1 MPAAPTPTSADR
13 WTAHASPD
21 PWQREHSARGPPTP
35 AGARAVQAVLIPA
48 GLSAVQAVLIP
59 AGARAVGG
67 GPDPDPD
74 PWQRD
79 DSAHGADRDP

>member
-1 MPAAPTPTSADR
+1 M
-13 WTAHASPD
+13 
-21 PWQREHSARGPPTP
+21 
-35 AGARAVQAVLIPA
+35 
-48 GLSAVQAVLIP
+48 SAVQAVLIP